1 MLFVEEWVDVVES
14 LTDCFLRCPCLF
26 QGVESWVRDLAR
38 APRLGEGG
46 LNFLCFVHILT
57 VIDLDKAA
65 EVEEERK
72 MQEAAMLLKHQETPG
87 GSFGQVRFLRTCP
100 RYLGRRLHQP
110 LLQGRGEP
118 VRADRRREQ
127 VRPAQHEGQPAQGD
141 QDQLSF
147 KCIFFLTRS

>member
-1 MLFVEEWVDVVES
+1 MFLES

-26 QGVESWVRDLAR
+26 QGVDSRDRDLAR

-46 LNFLCFVHILT
+46 LNLLCFVHILI
-57 VIDLDKAA
+57 VLDLDKAA

-118 VRADRRREQ
+118 VRADRGREQ

-141 QDQLSF
+141 QEELSF
-147 KCIFFLTRS
+147 KCIFFSTRS

>member
-1 MLFVEEWVDVVES
+1 MES
-14 LTDCFLRCPCLF
+14 RD
-26 QGVESWVRDLAR
+26 RDLAR
-38 APRLGEGG
+38 APGLGEGG
-46 LNFLCFVHILT
+46 LNLLCFVHILI
-57 VIDLDKAA
+57 VLDLDKAA

-87 GSFGQVRFLRTCP
+87 GSHGSFGQVRFLRTCP

-118 VRADRRREQ
+118 VRADRGREQ

-141 QDQLSF
+141 QEEL
-147 KCIFFLTRS
+147 

>member
-26 QGVESWVRDLAR
+26 QGVEARDRDLAR

-46 LNFLCFVHILT
+46 LNLLCFVHILM

-87 GSFGQVRFLRTCP
+87 GS
-100 RYLGRRLHQP
+100 H
-110 LLQGRGEP
+110 
-118 VRADRRREQ
+118 D
-127 VRPAQHEGQPAQGD
+127 
-141 QDQLSF
+141 LSV
-147 KCIFFLTRS
+147 K